1 MSRSTNNCQDNEMLH
16 SIRVNNYQSIRD
28 RFALDFRV
36 PGTTPERPW
45 LRRPTARPELRVPT
59 VIALIGP
66 NGAGKTAWLRTL
78 AQTVHFA
85 VNSYGYSPGRIAG
98 FPAFASE
105 EALTMPTRIEVEF
118 DAPWLL
124 SGPEEPNQMFR
135 YTLELDRGTPD
146 FFPDAVG
153 YEALH
158 DFPRGRPRRL
168 MERRGDRPV
177 QVAKEMAIRPSDD
190 RLASVPANASV
201 LSTLARMG
209 AETFSGIVDGL
220 TQVQTNVSAID
231 PIRLDDETVSLYF
244 RDNPQVKDRISDK
257 LGRFD
262 LGIENMRVMRMNDG
276 TWHLVFSHAG
286 LGPDIPFLQ
295 ESAGTRHVVRAF
307 PALNFSLETGGL
319 AVMDAI
325 DNDLHADLVDE
336 ILGWFRRE
344 ETNPRNA
351 QLICSLHSLSV
362 LDDLEKEELFIV
374 EKDRGGGTGAYGVR
388 DVQGVR
394 RGADLRK
401 LYRGGALGGL
411 PSFG

>member
-1 MSRSTNNCQDNEMLH
+1 MLH
-16 SIRVNNYQSIRD
+16 SFRVGNYQSIRD
-28 RFALDFRV
+28 EVTLDFRV

-45 LRRPTARPELRVPT
+45 LRRPTARPDLRVPT
-59 VIALIGP
+59 AIALIGP
-66 NGAGKTAWLRTL
+66 NGAGKTTLLRALTD
-78 AQTVHFA
+78 TIRFA
-85 VNSYGYSPGRIAG
+85 ADSYGNRPGPIPR
-98 FPAFASE
+98 FPGFASGE
-105 EALTMPTRIEVEF
+105 GLEKPTRIEVEF

-124 SGPEEPNQMFR
+124 SSPEEPNRVFR
-135 YTLELDRGTPD
+135 YSVELRRENKNLLPD
-146 FFPDAVG
+146 TVD

-168 MERRGDRPV
+168 MERRADRPV
-177 QVAKEMAIRPSDD
+177 QVAKEMAIKPGDD

-209 AETFSGIVDGL
+209 AETFSGIVEGL
-220 TQVQTNVSAID
+220 AEVQTNVSAID
-231 PIRLDDETVSLYF
+231 PIRPDDETVTHYF

-262 LGIENMRVMRMNDG
+262 LGIENMDVVRVNDE
-276 TWHLVFSHAG
+276 TWRLIFSHSG
-286 LGPDIPFLQ
+286 LGPNIPFLK

-319 AVMDAI
+319 AVMDAL
-325 DNDLHADLVDE
+325 DNDLHADMVDE

-362 LDDLEKEELFIV
+362 LDDLEKEEVFIV
-374 EKDRGGGTGAYGVR
+374 EKDRDGGTDAYGAGDVR
-388 DVQGVR
+388 GVR
-394 RGADLRK
+394 RNADLRR

-411 PSFG
+411 PRFG

>member
-1 MSRSTNNCQDNEMLH
+1 MLH
-16 SIRVNNYQSIRD
+16 KISVSNYQSIRD
-28 RFALDFRV
+28 EVTLDFRV

-45 LRRPTARPELRVPT
+45 LRGPTARADLRVPT

-78 AQTVHFA
+78 ADTVHFA
-85 VNSYGYSPGRIAG
+85 VNSYGYPPGPIAG
-98 FPAFASE
+98 FPAFASD
-105 EALTMPTRIEVEF
+105 EALSTPTRVQVDF
-118 DAPWLL
+118 DAPWLV
-124 SGPEEPNQMFR
+124 SGPEEPNNLFR
-135 YTLELDRGTPD
+135 YTLELDRGTPN
-146 FFPDAVG
+146 FFSDAVG

-177 QVAKEMAIRPSDD
+177 QVAKEMAIKPSDD

-209 AETFSGIVDGL
+209 AETFSGIVEGL

-231 PIRLDDETVSLYF
+231 PIRLDDETVTHYF

-262 LGIENMRVMRMNDG
+262 LGIENMDVVQVNDG
-276 TWHLVFSHAG
+276 TWHLVFSHSG
-286 LGPDIPFLQ
+286 LGPNISFLK

-319 AVMDAI
+319 AAMDAL

-344 ETNPRNA
+344 ETNPHNA

-362 LDDLEKEELFIV
+362 LDELEKEEVFIV
-374 EKDRGGGTGAYGVR
+374 EKDRDGVTGAYGAV

-394 RGADLRK
+394 RSADLRK

-411 PSFG
+411 PRFG

>member
-1 MSRSTNNCQDNEMLH
+1 MIH
-16 SIRVNNYQSIRD
+16 SIKVNNYQSIRD
-28 RFALDFRV
+28 QVTLDFRV

-45 LRRPTARPELRVPT
+45 LRRPTMRPDLRIPT

-66 NGAGKTAWLRTL
+66 NGSGKSAWLRTL
-78 AQTVHFA
+78 ADTVHFA
-85 VNSYGYSPGRIAG
+85 VNSYGYSPGPIPQ
-98 FPAFASE
+98 FPAFASD
-105 EALTMPTRIEVEF
+105 EALTTPTRIELEF

-124 SGPEEPNQMFR
+124 SDPEEPNSLFR
-135 YTLELDRGTPD
+135 YTLELDRGTPN
-146 FFPDAVG
+146 FFPDGVG

-177 QVAKEMAIRPSDD
+177 QVAKEMAIKPSDD

-209 AETFSGIVDGL
+209 AEIFARIVDGL

-231 PIRLDDETVSLYF
+231 PIRLDDETVTHYF
-244 RDNPQVKDRISDK
+244 RDNPRVKDRILER

-262 LGIENMRVMRMNDG
+262 LGIENMHVMQMSDE
-276 TWHLVFSHAG
+276 TWHLVFSHSG
-286 LGPDIPFLQ
+286 LGPDIPFLK

-307 PALNFSLETGGL
+307 PALNFSLESGGL
-319 AVMDAI
+319 AVMDAL
-325 DNDLHADLVDE
+325 DNDLHANLVDE

-362 LDDLEKEELFIV
+362 LDDLEKEEVFIV
-374 EKDRGGGTGAYGVR
+374 EKDRDGGTQAYGVR

-394 RGADLRK
+394 RNVDLRR